1 MIEKKWQGVRL
12 YTEMTL
18 LGGAGYTVVEL
29 LWRGRSHPSMF
40 VVGGLCFTVIGRIH
54 TRLAHRPAL
63 LRCVLC
69 SAAIS
74 AVELVSGCIL
84 NRWLGLGVWDYSGMR
99 LWYFVKIKTVS
110 TTWYKITFADQLI
123 DLIAV
128 SRLRHSYCLSNGN
141 R

>member
-1 MIEKKWQGVRL
+1 MTEKKWQGIRL
-12 YTEMTL
+12 YTELAL

-54 TRLAHRPAL
+54 TRLAHRPAI
-63 LRCVLC
+63 LRCGLC

-99 LWYFVKIKTVS
+99 FHILGQVSLVYSLLWVGLSWLAWPLYRFCHRV
-110 TTWYKITFADQLI
+110 L
-123 DLIAV
+123 
-128 SRLRHSYCLSNGN
+128 SRRM
-141 R
+141 RA